1 MGDSVQS
8 LGSLVVTLYANG
20 QQFFGTFQKAEKDA
34 ELTMAAVTNSV
45 KVMSAAVVGALAAI
59 GTASV
64 IQFAKFDEAMTN
76 SLAIMENVSRQT
88 RSEMEGIARD
98 IAKNTR
104 TSAVEAAQAYRYLG
118 SAGLS
123 AAQAMAALPQV
134 AKFAAASN
142 IQAEQATALLTRSL
156 AGLGLASND
165 AAEYQKNLIRVMDV
179 LTTAANVADGDAT
192 DYAISLRTKV
202 GAALRLLN
210 KDVEEGVAVLMAY
223 GKQGILA
230 ENAGEMLSQALRD
243 LQKAANEN
251 VGVWRSMGVTVYDSR
266 GKMLPLVDIISQ
278 LEQAMGGM
286 SDEQKA
292 LTLGLMGFQDRS
304 VAAIKALFGTS
315 DAIRTYERQ
324 LRAAGG
330 STQEVADKQL
340 TSLSAQLT
348 ITKNRFNDWLI
359 TIGEKL
365 APVVRMLNTDI
376 QGLTTSVE
384 GANGEVETFGS
395 FLQTSFLLVITKVAD
410 ALYGWQLIMKYLEMG
425 IVALMGAFKFASLTI
440 QVAVLTAGTIVESV
454 FRGWQLIF
462 ATVIGGIK
470 VGFAEFAV
478 WAKTKA
484 IEAARM
490 LNEILPKANQYD
502 DAWFKAA
509 QADLNGWV
517 LQLNKAKGEMKNGI
531 AASQDNSN
539 LEALKQAG
547 TEWKNFT
554 QEVIAGTDEFALANG
569 KVKAEIQALL
579 DKGLPSDRILDAF
592 VKVQQGAQNTG
603 TTVTDTSAKVNA
615 ALNSFFGP
623 LDDTQRKIEA
633 VNFSMLELRTSIKY
647 AWEDNLPKLAKYREL
662 LAQGKVTQEE
672 FNRALGAMGFT
683 DSTSTPFD
691 AMILKIAELNR
702 LVEIG
707 VLSAEKYQYLVQ
719 GMMTSSSQFMQP
731 TNEIDSL
738 KQQTI
743 DIEKEYKLQHD
754 IAVNSKRLT
763 QEQLLAMEKN
773 YVGRMT
779 QVSSQLREAQ
789 LNQTQA
795 VLGLAA
801 TVSGQLEQLAGEGT
815 GAAKAFFV
823 ASRVIAIAQAIVN
836 TELAATRALAEGG
849 LFGGPVGAGIMRAL
863 GYASVGLIA
872 AQTIASLDTGGQMP
886 NTPRVGGVDGIGGRM
901 IVAHPNEIIAHPEDL
916 KGGGNDVEIVVNN
929 YAGADVQV
937 EKSPDGKLIEIAVRQ
952 AKREIADDIRKGG
965 GQVSNAIEST
975 YRTRRGGNS

>member
-1 MGDSVQS
+1 MDSVQS

-45 KVMSAAVVGALAAI
+45 KVMSAAVVTALAAI

-88 RSEMEGIARD
+88 RTEMEGIARD

-104 TSAVEAAQAYRYLG
+104 TSAVEAATAYRFLG

-251 VGVWRSMGVTVYDSR
+251 VGVWRSMGVTVYDAR
-266 GKMLPLVDIISQ
+266 GRMLPLVDIISQ
-278 LEQAMGGM
+278 LEQSMGGM

-315 DAIRTYERQ
+315 DAIKEYERQ
-324 LRAAGG
+324 LRQAGG
-330 STQEVADKQL
+330 ATQAVADKQL
-340 TSLSAQLT
+340 TSLNAQLN

-365 APVVRMLNTDI
+365 APVVRMLNTEI
-376 QGLTTSVE
+376 GNMTTAV
-384 GANGEVETFGS
+384 GTAGGEVETFGS
-395 FLQTSFLLVITKVAD
+395 FLQTSFLVVITKVAD

-425 IVALMGAFKFASLTI
+425 IIGVMGAFKFASLTI
-440 QVAVLTAGTIVESV
+440 QVAVLTAGTIIESV

-462 ATVIGGIK
+462 ATAIGGIK

-484 IEAARM
+484 IEVARM
-490 LNEILPKANQYD
+490 LNEILPKRNQYD
-502 DAWFKAA
+502 SGWFDAAY
-509 QADLNGWV
+509 ADLKGWQEQV
-517 LQLNKAKGEMKNGI
+517 AKARGEMANGI
-531 AASQDNSN
+531 AASQDNAN
-539 LEALKQAG
+539 LDALKQAG
-547 TEWKNFT
+547 TEWKQFKD
-554 QEVIAGTDEFALANG
+554 EVVAGTDEFTLANA
-569 KVKAEIQALL
+569 KVKSEIQSLL
-579 DKGLPSDRILDAF
+579 DKGLPSDRILDSF
-592 VKVQQGAQNTG
+592 VQVTAGVKDTGTAAAETAAKVQAE
-603 TTVTDTSAKVNA
+603 
-615 ALNSFFGP
+615 LNKFFGP
-623 LDDTQRKIEA
+623 LDEVQRKVEA

-647 AWEDNLPKLAKYREL
+647 AWEDNLPKLVKYREL
-662 LAQGKVTQEE
+662 LVAGKITQEE
-672 FNRALGAMGFT
+672 FNRALNAMGFT
-683 DSTSTPFD
+683 DSTNTPFD
-691 AMILKIAELNR
+691 AMILKISELNR
-702 LVEIG
+702 LVELG
-707 VLSAEKYQYLVQ
+707 VLSAEKYQFLVQ
-719 GMMTSSSQFMQP
+719 GMMAGASQFFQP
-731 TNEIDSL
+731 ATEMDAL

-743 DIEKEYKLQHD
+743 DLEKEYKLQHD
-754 IAVNSKRLT
+754 IAVSSKKFT
-763 QEQLLAMEKN
+763 QDQLLSMEKN
-773 YVGRMT
+773 YVQRMT
-779 QVSSQLREAQ
+779 TVSGQLREAQ
-789 LNQTQA
+789 LNQTNA

-815 GAAKAFFV
+815 AAAKAFFV
-823 ASRVIAIAQAIVN
+823 AGRVIAIAQAIIN
-836 TELAATRALAEGG
+836 TEVAATRALAEGG

-872 AQTIASLDTGGQMP
+872 AQTIASLDSGGQMP
-886 NTPRVGGVDGIGGRM
+886 NSPRVGGVDGIGGRM
-901 IVAHPNEIIAHPEDL
+901 IVAHPNEIIAHPEEL
-916 KGGGNDVEIVVNN
+916 NGGGGDLTVNVNN
-929 YAGADVQV
+929 YTDAEVSV
-937 EKSPDGKLIEIAVRQ
+937 ERSPDGKTIEIAVQRAQ
-952 AKREIADDIRKGG
+952 RAVADDIRKGG
-965 GQVSNAIEST
+965 GPVSNALEST
-975 YRTRRGGNS
+975 YRNRRHGN